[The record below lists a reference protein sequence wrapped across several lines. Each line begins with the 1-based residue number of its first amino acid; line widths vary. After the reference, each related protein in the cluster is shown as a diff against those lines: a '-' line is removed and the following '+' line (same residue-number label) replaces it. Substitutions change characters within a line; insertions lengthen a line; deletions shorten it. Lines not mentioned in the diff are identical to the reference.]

1 MISSNRRRWVLIL
14 SAIALGVIAVLSVRT
29 KRDDAPITIESS
41 KPLVDAPVATPS
53 GEQFSVTRLDVT
65 STKAQAG
72 PITGGHVPDAL
83 TARSTLLAEASLPA
97 GRPLDIRVTAPI
109 QAAHGSTFEVSV
121 GFPDRAHV
129 RSAKFRVSYD
139 AESLEVLNIIDATG
153 TALMVVPSGDGSV
166 ELEFDTEQG
175 AIQAPAIRFLARVD
189 TPHLAQIT
197 VTADAWDAT
206 GKALAIAPVAPYPI
220 MLVP

>member
-1 MISSNRRRWVLIL
+1 MNSSNRRRWVLISL
-14 SAIALGVIAVLSVRT
+14 AIALGVIAVLSVRT
-29 KRDDAPITIESS
+29 ERDDGQITTESS
-41 KPLVDAPVATPS
+41 KPLADAPAMTPS
-53 GEQFSVTRLDVT
+53 RGQISVTRPDVGSSKVQVGPST
-65 STKAQAG
+65 SGNVA
-72 PITGGHVPDAL
+72 DAF
-83 TARSTLLAEASLPA
+83 TARSTLPAEASLPA
-97 GRPLDIRVTAPI
+97 GRPLDILVTAPI

-121 GFPDRAHV
+121 GFPNGAHL
-129 RSAKFRVSYD
+129 RSAKFRVRYD

-153 TALMVVPSGDGSV
+153 TALAVVPSGDGSV

-189 TPHLAQIT
+189 TPHLVQIT

>member
-1 MISSNRRRWVLIL
+1 VISSNRRRWVLIL

-29 KRDDAPITIESS
+29 ERDDARIITESS
-41 KPLVDAPVATPS
+41 KSLADAPATTPS
-53 GEQFSVTRLDVT
+53 REQISVTRPDVG
-65 STKAQAG
+65 STKVVG
-72 PITGGHVPDAL
+72 PSTGGHVADAF
-83 TARSTLLAEASLPA
+83 TTRSTLPAEASLPA

-139 AESLEVLNIIDATG
+139 VESLEVLNIIDATG
-153 TALMVVPSGDGSV
+153 TALTVVPSGDGSV

-189 TPHLAQIT
+189 TPHLVQIT

-206 GKALAIAPVAPYPI
+206 GKALAIAPLAPFPI